1 MLASASHS
9 PSVGWTR
16 WLDAIRQPLV
26 LVFAA
31 DWDSGDGET
40 LEAIHAEL
48 RYLGAAL
55 LVANEARSFYFRPD
69 EGVEEPVP
77 AELRTPRALAS
88 LYRRYGIR
96 PLEVA
101 SGSLVLTLLDEQGHL
116 RMQSTRHAPVGAEA
130 AVLETLRWA
139 TTSAA
144 LGSRVLY
151 SRRETVMLS
160 LMGAVALPAAEA
172 CTPKSTPPPSA
183 APSAPVQREGA
194 PWTDGRDSA
203 A

>member
-1 MLASASHS
+1 MLETTART
-9 PSVGWTR
+9 PLIDWLR
-16 WLDAIRQPLV
+16 WLDTHCEPLV

-31 DWDSGDGET
+31 EWDQEESET
-40 LEAIHAEL
+40 LEAIRAEL

-55 LVANEARSFYFRPD
+55 LVATETRSYYFRPD

-96 PLEVA
+96 PLEVSNGA
-101 SGSLVLTLLDEQGHL
+101 LVLTLLDEEGHL
-116 RMQSTRHAPVGAEA
+116 RMQSTRHAPAGSEA

-151 SRRETVMLS
+151 SQRETVMLS

-172 CTPKSTPPPSA
+172 CTPKSTPPSA
-183 APSAPVQREGA
+183 APSAPVQRDGT
-194 PWTDGRDSA
+194 PWTAGRSSA